1 MQMRALGIYSR
12 LDQVFDA
19 PVAVKEVLIG
29 QFGLEYSVTLL
40 RYEFTLFSF
49 KDLVY
54 GCIFGNKLI
63 KVRISNKYLYFDQY
77 IGSKETDQRADEIQR
92 LGILDFWT
100 PENHY
105 RWSKSR
111 YGGHISALVEPVA
124 HSQLLLCSMFL

>member
-40 RYEFTLFSF
+40 RYLFTLFSF

-54 GCIFGNKLI
+54 GCTL
-63 KVRISNKYLYFDQY
+63 
-77 IGSKETDQRADEIQR
+77 EI
-92 LGILDFWT
+92 
-100 PENHY
+100 N
-105 RWSKSR
+105 
-111 YGGHISALVEPVA
+111 
-124 HSQLLLCSMFL
+124 LLKW